1 MYRTLAL
8 SGVAVAVAMGCMAP
22 EATAAP
28 LPASTVF
35 AIGKCFDPS
44 QPAPQRPNRFDYNCD
59 GTGVMEDMTWASWGA
74 DGAKGTGT
82 DASIECQ
89 PNCAQGPLLTNPIV
103 VHAWN
108 PLPASD
114 AMCPS
119 DVAFYSDLT
128 IAYPKGVPPWIIPG
142 TTWDDGT
149 TFVTIDGMPAVR
161 FSGLQPNCAPR

>member
-1 MYRTLAL
+1 MT
-8 SGVAVAVAMGCMAP
+8 P
-22 EATAAP
+22 EAAADPQPATTA
-28 LPASTVF
+28 F

-44 QPAPQRPNRFDYNCD
+44 DPAPQRPARFDYNCD
-59 GTGVMEDMTWASWGA
+59 GTGVMQDMTWTTWGA

-89 PNCAQGPLLTNPIV
+89 PNCAQGPLLTNPII

-108 PLPASD
+108 PLPSNNAQ
-114 AMCPS
+114 CPA
-119 DVAFYSDLT
+119 DVKFYSDLS

-149 TFVTIDGMPAVR
+149 DFVTIDGMPAVH
-161 FSGLQPNCAPR
+161 FANLQPNCRA

>member
-8 SGVAVAVAMGCMAP
+8 SSMVAVIATGTMAP
-22 EATAAP
+22 EAIADP
-28 LPASTVF
+28 QPATTVF

-44 QPAPQRPNRFDYNCD
+44 VPAPQRPARFDYNCD
-59 GTGVMEDMTWASWGA
+59 GTGVMQDMTWTTWGA

-89 PNCAQGPLLTNPIV
+89 PNCAQGPLLTNPII

-108 PLPASD
+108 PLSSNNTQCPA
-114 AMCPS
+114 
-119 DVAFYSDLT
+119 DVKFYSDLT

-149 TFVTIDGMPAVR
+149 DFVKIDGMPAVH
-161 FSGLQPNCAPR
+161 FGNLQPNCRT